1 MKGDIL
7 DTWNVLLLGIIVFF
21 ILFTLMYQIKPISH
35 SIAEGFMESMQSN
48 RKNISK

>member
-1 MKGDIL
+1 MKGEIL

-35 SIAEGFMESMQSN
+35 SIAEGFMESMKPDN
-48 RKNISK
+48 GRAKK

>member
-1 MKGDIL
+1 MKGEIL

-35 SIAEGFMESMQSN
+35 SIAEGFMESMKLN
-48 RKNISK
+48 RKNT